1 MMDCVYW
8 IGAFFWLPLFL
19 WLALFLWARFL
30 AYPLFLKYQIR
41 RGKTWCYIPGWWLK
55 NAALRIMVRF
65 VLLLLC
71 VLAALSSS
79 ATLYWLYPVSAYWF
93 VFLFLG
99 VLILARPVVNFSMR
113 FVYRLE
119 LDAYFLEYRKQSE
132 FYDKAGHPL
141 SDYDLAGH
149 AAWAFRDAMH
159 KADAEKRFFKYL
171 KEMSNQAFAL
181 EKGSLPC

>member
-1 MMDCVYW
+1 
-8 IGAFFWLPLFL
+8 
-19 WLALFLWARFL
+19 
-30 AYPLFLKYQIR
+30 
-41 RGKTWCYIPGWWLK
+41 
-55 NAALRIMVRF
+55 
-65 VLLLLC
+65 
-71 VLAALSSS
+71 
-79 ATLYWLYPVSAYWF
+79 
-93 VFLFLG
+93 
-99 VLILARPVVNFSMR
+99 MR

-171 KEMSNQAFAL
+171 KEMSNQAFAS